1 MGKDNFEVKAGRG
14 SKMEGINLI
23 ILEHWHKIWSDI
35 HKPSYDQYLCR
46 GYIIAKI
53 KLSFKLTLWT

>member
-23 ILEHWHKIWSDI
+23 ILEHFDTKSGVIFTN
-35 HKPSYDQYLCR
+35 L
-46 GYIIAKI
+46 
-53 KLSFKLTLWT
+53 LTINICVGGILLLK